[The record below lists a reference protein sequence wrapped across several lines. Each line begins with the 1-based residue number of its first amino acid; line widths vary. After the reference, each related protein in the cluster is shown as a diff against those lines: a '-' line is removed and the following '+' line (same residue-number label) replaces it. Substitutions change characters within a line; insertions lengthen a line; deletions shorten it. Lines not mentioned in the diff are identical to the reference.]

1 MSGIK
6 ITVLFLM
13 TLLMVIGSAQ
23 GLRADREHGE
33 DKGQP
38 HPSWCSRSR
47 NTRASPAPGSTQM
60 KAQLTELTLAYGK
73 RVEEGNE
80 MAAVTYYNIDGMSLL
95 LDWMEHVLTLQ
106 GSQAAT

>member
-13 TLLMVIGSAQ
+13 TLLMVGAIRTQSDQNMEKIKGNLIKLIQ
-23 GLRADREHGE
+23 QVKKYEGE
-33 DKGQP
+33 
-38 HPSWCSRSR
+38 S
-47 NTRASPAPGSTQM
+47 SPKFTKM

-95 LDWMEHVLTLQ
+95 LEWMEHVLTLQ
-106 GSQAAT
+106 GTPTLTE